1 MARMSDLLTEVRNIE
16 EGFASDAQRRAA
28 FASGYKAK
36 GKKGKKEEVEEDL
49 DKKDEPK
56 LKQIVKKL
64 KKASDAHAGQ
74 ASDIEKAI
82 NEDGHTDVA
91 SAIRQCK
98 TVVEDATQMM
108 SKLQG
113 MSPEDSLPT
122 WWTNKLAVAS
132 NSMNKMRD
140 YLLVPSMSEKTDKNN
155 K

>member
-1 MARMSDLLTEVRNIE
+1 MRYTNISELYKQVKERELTPKELKRREEIAKDLPDDEFKDRYGKDWMSVKMATATKMAKNE
-16 EGFASDAQRRAA
+16 EF
-28 FASGYKAK
+28 
-36 GKKGKKEEVEEDL
+36 
-49 DKKDEPK
+49 
-56 LKQIVKKL
+56 VK
-64 KKASDAHAGQ
+64 
-74 ASDIEKAI
+74 
-82 NEDGHTDVA
+82 EDGHQDVP

-98 TVVEDATQMM
+98 TIIEDAMQIV

-113 MSPEDSLPT
+113 MNPEESLPT